1 MSILFICYNTVPII
15 RDGTMSILQILEYPD
30 PKLREIAKPVT
41 VFDNKL
47 QEFVSDMF
55 DTMYGDRGAGL
66 AATQVGVNQRVI
78 TIDFSPDKSKPLVF
92 INPEIIEYEGTM
104 QHAEGCLSIPGFW
117 VEVERHAWLKVR
129 AFDQHGEEFE
139 LEAEGV
145 DGESSLAGCIQHEMD
160 HLQGKLFV
168 DYLSAV
174 KRDRIRKKLE
184 KLQRTRM

>member
-1 MSILFICYNTVPII
+1 MSILE
-15 RDGTMSILQILEYPD
+15 ILEYPN
-30 PKLREIAKPVT
+30 PRLRETAKPVAI
-41 VFDNKL
+41 FDEKL
-47 QEFVSDMF
+47 QAFVSDMF
-55 DTMYGDRGAGL
+55 ETMYADHGAGL
-66 AATQVGVNQRVI
+66 AATQVGMNQQVI
-78 TIDFSPDKSKPLVF
+78 TIDFTPNRSRPLVL

-117 VEVERHAWLKVR
+117 VEIERHAWIKVR
-129 AFDQHGEEFE
+129 ALDQQGKEFE

-168 DYLSAV
+168 DYLSEI
-174 KRDRIRKKLE
+174 KRNRIRKKLE